1 MKTKIKKRK
10 LRTKVLGSA
19 IRPRLS
25 VFRSNRHIFAQL
37 IDDTNMKTLIGISEN
52 KLKSDAKTKSEK
64 ARELGKQLAA
74 MAVKKKIE
82 KIVFDKGQYSYHG
95 RVKELAEGLREGGIK
110 F

>member
-10 LRTKVLGSA
+10 LRTKVLGDA

-25 VFRSNRHIFAQL
+25 VFRSNRYIFAQL
-37 IDDTNMKTLIGISEN
+37 IDDANMKTLIGISEN

-64 ARELGKQLAA
+64 ARELGKQLAV